1 MKKIIL
7 FIAIAGFLSLSSCS
21 EDFLALYPETA
32 VTSNTFYKTPA
43 HFDQALAGAYQR
55 LHTLTANGMI
65 MDEMRSDNA
74 HFTRYSGD
82 RGPYLST
89 EVISLFLDDETTGNW
104 ISTRYNEVYSGI
116 SRVNTLLDRLETS
129 ELTDAE
135 KSKVKA
141 EGLFLRAF
149 FYFDLATHW
158 GGVPLMLHEVT
169 NESES
174 FLPNSSVEEV
184 YAQIIADVSESI
196 TLGIPVASTFPQSG
210 KATQGAAKVLRAYA
224 YMSKP
229 SREYAKAEQD
239 LLDVTHMNY
248 ALEADYANI
257 FSLGNKNGK
266 ESIFEI
272 QYLDGDG
279 GQHNDLTWRQ
289 IPKCS
294 NNDLLMGINA
304 NNYAYTSGGW
314 SVPTQEMIDSYEAGD
329 ERLSASIAVAE
340 GTDVLEQFTFEQL
353 AEPRGYTLP
362 DGKDFRYFVKK
373 YYHPP
378 YNYAL
383 RTGDNFPVYRYG
395 GALLLLAEC
404 LVEQG
409 KTAEALPHI
418 NAVRQ
423 RAGLSALSSVTK
435 QDVSDEMRHELAFE
449 NHRWTDL
456 IRTGQA
462 ISVMTA
468 YGQKL
473 KAEDGQILSTAFNV
487 TQERL
492 VYAFQKRELEV
503 NINLVQN
510 PGYKDY

>member
-1 MKKIIL
+1 MKRIISI
-7 FIAIAGFLSLSSCS
+7 FAILGLILLNSCS
-21 EDFLALYPETA
+21 DSFLDVYPDTS
-32 VTSNTFYKTPA
+32 VTSNTFYKTSA
-43 HFDQALAGAYQR
+43 HFEQALMATYAR
-55 LHTLTANGMI
+55 VRTLTANGMI

-82 RGPYLST
+82 RGPYLTT
-89 EVISLFLDDETTGNW
+89 EVIGLFLDDETTGNW
-104 ISTRYNEVYSGI
+104 VSSRYNELYSGI
-116 SRVNTLLDRLETS
+116 SRANTILDRLDAS
-129 ELTDAE
+129 ELSETE

-141 EGLFLRAF
+141 EALFLRAF
-149 FYFDLATHW
+149 FYFDLVTHW

-174 FLPNSSVEEV
+174 FIANSTVEAV
-184 YAQIIADVSESI
+184 YEQIIADVSETVSI
-196 TLGIPVASTFPQSG
+196 GLSVPSSFPQSG
-210 KATQGAAKVLRAYA
+210 RATQGAAKMLRAYA

-239 LLDVTHMNY
+239 LLDVTKMNY
-248 ALEADYANI
+248 ALEENYADIY
-257 FSLGNKNGK
+257 SLGNKNGK

-294 NNDLLMGINA
+294 NNDVLMGISA

-314 SVPTQEMIDSYEAGD
+314 SVPTQEMVDSYENGD
-329 ERLSASIAVAE
+329 KRLSASIAVAE
-340 GTDVLEQFTFEQL
+340 GEADGDQFTFEQL
-353 AEPRGYTLP
+353 VEPKGYQVP
-362 DGKDFRYFVKK
+362 EGKAFRYFVKK

-378 YNYAL
+378 YNFAL

-409 KTAEALPHI
+409 KNAEALPYI

-423 RAGLSALSSVTK
+423 RAGLPALTEVTK
-435 QDVSDEMRHELAFE
+435 QNVSDEMRHELAFE

-462 ISVMTA
+462 IAVMNA
-468 YGQKL
+468 FGQKMKEL
-473 KAEDGQILSTAFNV
+473 DPQILPGAFNV

-492 VYAFQKRELEV
+492 VYPFQKRELEV

-510 PGYKDY
+510 PGYTDY

>member
-1 MKKIIL
+1 MAL
-7 FIAIAGFLSLSSCS
+7 AGIFSLASCS
-21 EDFLALYPETA
+21 DSFLEIYPETS
-32 VTSNTFYKTPA
+32 VSSNTFYKTPA
-43 HFDQALAGAYQR
+43 HFEQALMGAYQR
-55 LHTLTANGMI
+55 IRTLTANGMI

-89 EVISLFLDDETTGNW
+89 EVIGLFLDDETTGNW
-104 ISTRYNEVYSGI
+104 ISNRYNELYSGI
-116 SRVNTLLDRLETS
+116 SRVNTLLDRLDAS
-129 ELTDAE
+129 ELTEAE
-135 KSKVKA
+135 KTAVRA
-141 EGLFLRAF
+141 EALFLRAF

-158 GGVPLMLHEVT
+158 GPVPLMLHEVT

-174 FLPNSSVEEV
+174 FLPNATLEAV
-184 YAQIIADVSESI
+184 YDQIIADAGESI
-196 TLGIPVASTFPQSG
+196 ALGMPVASTFPQSG
-210 KATQGAAKVLRAYA
+210 RGTMGAVKTLRAYA

-229 SREYAKAEQD
+229 AREYAKAEQD
-239 LLDVTHMNY
+239 LLDVTRMNY
-248 ALEADYANI
+248 ALEEDYADVY
-257 FSLGNKNGK
+257 SLGNKNGR

-294 NNDLLMGINA
+294 NTDLMMGVQA

-329 ERLSASIAVAE
+329 LRLPASIAVAE
-340 GTDVLEQFTFEQL
+340 GTADGEQFTFERL
-353 AEPRGYTLP
+353 VEPKGYTVP
-362 DGKDFRYFVKK
+362 EGKEFRYFVKK

-378 YNYAL
+378 YNYGL

-395 GALLLLAEC
+395 GVLLLLAEC

-409 KTAEALPHI
+409 KTAEALPYI
-418 NAVRQ
+418 NQVRT
-423 RAGLSALSSVTK
+423 RAGLPALTSVNK
-435 QDVSDEMRHELAFE
+435 QQVADEMRHELAFE

-468 YGQKL
+468 FGERM
-473 KAEDGQILSTAFNV
+473 KAIDPQVLPTAFQV

-503 NINLVQN
+503 NVNLVQN

>member
-7 FIAIAGFLSLSSCS
+7 FIAIAGILPFVSCS
-21 EDFLALYPETA
+21 DSFLEIYPETS
-32 VTSNTFYKTPA
+32 VSSNTFYKTPA
-43 HFDQALAGAYQR
+43 HFEQALMGAYQR
-55 LHTLTANGMI
+55 VRTMTANGMI

-82 RGPYLST
+82 RGPYLTT
-89 EVISLFLDDETTGNW
+89 EVIGLFLDDETTGNW
-104 ISTRYNEVYSGI
+104 INNRYNELYSGI
-116 SRVNTLLDRLETS
+116 SRVNTLLDRLDAS

-135 KSKVKA
+135 KTKVRA
-141 EGLFLRAF
+141 EALFLRAF

-158 GGVPLMLHEVT
+158 GPVPLMLHEVT
-169 NESES
+169 NEEES
-174 FLPNSSVEEV
+174 FLPNSTVEAV
-184 YAQIIADVSESI
+184 YDQIIADVSESV
-196 TLGIPVASTFPQSG
+196 TLGIPAATSFPQSG
-210 KATQGAAKVLRAYA
+210 RATLGAAKVLRAYA

-229 SREYAKAEQD
+229 AREYAKAEQD
-239 LLDVTHMNY
+239 LLDVTRMNY
-248 ALEADYANI
+248 ALEEDYADI
-257 FSLGNKNGK
+257 YSLGNKNGK

-294 NNDLLMGINA
+294 NNDLLMGIQA
-304 NNYAYTSGGW
+304 ANYAGTSGGW
-314 SVPTQEMIDSYEAGD
+314 SVPTQEMIDSYEEGD
-329 ERLSASIAVAE
+329 RRLSASIAVAE
-340 GTDVLEQFTFEQL
+340 GTDVQEQFTFERL
-353 AEPRGYTLP
+353 AEPKGYTVP
-362 DGKDFRYFVKK
+362 EEKAFRYFVKK

-378 YNYAL
+378 YNYAS

-395 GALLLLAEC
+395 GVLLLLAEC

-409 KTAEALPHI
+409 KNAEALPYV
-418 NAVRQ
+418 NQVRA
-423 RAGLSALSSVTK
+423 RAGLPALTSVTK
-435 QDVSDEMRHELAFE
+435 QQVSDEMRHELAFE

-462 ISVMTA
+462 VSVMTA
-468 YGQKL
+468 FGERM
-473 KAEDGQILSTAFNV
+473 KALDPQILPTAFQV

-503 NINLVQN
+503 NVNLVQN

>member
-1 MKKIIL
+1 MKKTIL
-7 FIAIAGFLSLSSCS
+7 FIAIAGIFSLASCS
-21 EDFLALYPETA
+21 DSFLEIYPETS
-32 VTSNTFYKTPA
+32 VTSNTFYKTST
-43 HFDQALAGAYQR
+43 HFDQALIGAYQR
-55 LHTLTANGMI
+55 VRTLTANGMI

-89 EVISLFLDDETTGNW
+89 EVIGLFLDDETTGNW
-104 ISTRYNEVYSGI
+104 INTRYNELYSGI
-116 SRVNTLLDRLETS
+116 SRVNTALDRLDAS

-135 KSKVKA
+135 KAKVRA
-141 EGLFLRAF
+141 EALFLRAF

-158 GGVPLMLHEVT
+158 GPVPLMLHEVT
-169 NESES
+169 NEAES
-174 FLPNSSVEEV
+174 FLPNSTVEAV
-184 YAQIIADVSESI
+184 YDQIIADVSESI
-196 TLGIPVASTFPQSG
+196 TLGIPVATSFPQSG
-210 KATQGAAKVLRAYA
+210 RATMGAAKVLRAYA

-239 LLDVTHMNY
+239 LLDVTRMNY
-248 ALEADYANI
+248 ALEDDYADI
-257 FSLGNKNGK
+257 YSLGNKNGK

-279 GQHNDLTWRQ
+279 GLHNDLTWRQ
-289 IPKCS
+289 IPKC
-294 NNDLLMGINA
+294 NNNELLMGISA

-314 SVPTQEMIDSYEAGD
+314 SVPTQEMIDSYEEGD
-329 ERLSASIAVAE
+329 LRLSVSIAVAE
-340 GTDVLEQFTFEQL
+340 GIADGEQFTFENL
-353 AEPRGYTLP
+353 AEPKGYAVP
-362 DGKDFRYFVKK
+362 EGKVFRYFVRK

-378 YNYAL
+378 YNYGL

-409 KTAEALPHI
+409 KNAEALPWI
-418 NAVRQ
+418 NQVRT
-423 RAGLSALSSVTK
+423 RAGLPALTSVDK
-435 QDVSDEMRHELAFE
+435 QKVSDEMRHELAFE

-462 ISVMTA
+462 ISVMNA
-468 YGQKL
+468 FGERMKVL
-473 KAEDGQILSTAFNV
+473 DPQILPGAFQV

-503 NINLVQN
+503 NENLVQN

>member
-7 FIAIAGFLSLSSCS
+7 FIAVAGILPFVSCS
-21 EDFLALYPETA
+21 DDFLEIYPETS
-32 VTSNTFYKTPA
+32 VSSNTFYKTQA
-43 HFDQALAGAYQR
+43 HFDQALMGAYQR
-55 LHTLTANGMI
+55 TRTIVANGMI

-89 EVISLFLDDETTGNW
+89 EVIGLFLDDESTGNW
-104 ISTRYNEVYSGI
+104 INNRYNELYSGI
-116 SRVNTLLDRLETS
+116 SRVNTLLDRLDGS
-129 ELTDAE
+129 ELDDAQ
-135 KSKVKA
+135 KSSVRA

-149 FYFDLATHW
+149 LYFDLATHW
-158 GGVPLMLHEVT
+158 GPVPLMLHEVT
-169 NESES
+169 SESES
-174 FLPNSSVEEV
+174 FLPNATVEAV
-184 YAQIIADVSESI
+184 YDQIIADVSESI
-196 TLGIPVASTFPQSG
+196 SLGMPAATTFPQSG
-210 KATQGAAKVLRAYA
+210 RATMGAAKMLRAYA

-229 SREYAKAEQD
+229 AREYAKAEQD
-239 LLDVTHMNY
+239 LLDVTRMNY

-257 FSLGNKNGK
+257 YSLGNKNGK

-314 SVPTQEMIDSYEAGD
+314 SVPTQDMIDSYEAGD
-329 ERLSASIAVAE
+329 KRLSASIAVAE
-340 GTDVLEQFTFEQL
+340 GTDVMEQFTFERL
-353 AEPRGYTLP
+353 AEPLGYTLP
-362 DGKDFRYFVKK
+362 EGKAFRYFVKK

-378 YNYAL
+378 YNYGL

-404 LVEQG
+404 LVEEG
-409 KTAEALPHI
+409 KNAEALPYI
-418 NAVRQ
+418 NSVRQ
-423 RAGLSALSSVTK
+423 RAGLPALASVNK
-435 QDVSDEMRHELAFE
+435 QQVSDEMRHELAFE

-468 YGQKL
+468 FGTRMKIL
-473 KAEDGQILSTAFNV
+473 DPQILPSAFDV

-492 VYAFQKRELEV
+492 VYAFQRRELEV
-503 NINLVQN
+503 NKNLVQN

>member
-1 MKKIIL
+1 MKNLVL
-7 FIAIAGFLSLSSCS
+7 FIAIAGLIPLVSCS
-21 EDFLALYPETA
+21 EDFLELYPETS

-43 HFDQALAGAYQR
+43 HFDQALMGAYLR
-55 LHTLTANGMI
+55 LRTLTANGMV

-82 RGPYLST
+82 RGPYLTT
-89 EVISLFLDDETTGNW
+89 EVIGLFLDDQTTGNW
-104 ISTRYNEVYSGI
+104 INNRYNELYSGI
-116 SRVNTLLDRLETS
+116 SRVNTLLDRLDAS
-129 ELTDAE
+129 ALTEAE

-141 EGLFLRAF
+141 EALFLRAF

-174 FLPNSSVEEV
+174 FLPNATVEAV
-184 YAQIIADVSESI
+184 YEQIVTDVSEAIS
-196 TLGIPVASTFPQSG
+196 LGLPVATSFPQSG
-210 KATQGAAKVLRAYA
+210 RATMGAAKVLRAYA

-229 SREYAKAEQD
+229 ARDYAKAEQD
-239 LLDVTHMNY
+239 LLDVTRMNY
-248 ALEADYANI
+248 ALEDDYANI
-257 FSLGNKNGK
+257 YSLGNKNGK
-266 ESIFEI
+266 ESIFEV

-314 SVPTQEMIDSYEAGD
+314 SVPTQEMVDSYEAGD
-329 ERLSASIAVAE
+329 KRLSASIAVAE
-340 GTDVLEQFTFEQL
+340 GTDVQEQFTFEQL
-353 AEPRGYTLP
+353 VDPRGYTAP
-362 DGKDFRYFVKK
+362 QGKAFRYFVKK

-378 YNYAL
+378 YHYAL

-404 LVEQG
+404 LVAEEKNG
-409 KTAEALPHI
+409 EALPYI
-418 NAVRQ
+418 NQVRQ
-423 RAGLSALSSVTK
+423 RAGLSPLLSVSK
-435 QDVSDEMRHELAFE
+435 QNVSDEMRHELAFE

-462 ISVMTA
+462 IEVMNA
-468 YGQKL
+468 FGARM
-473 KAEDGQILSTAFNV
+473 KAQDPQILPSAFNV
-487 TQERL
+487 TQNKL
-492 VYAFQKRELEV
+492 VYAFQLRELQV

-510 PGYKDY
+510 PGYSN

>member
-1 MKKIIL
+1 MKQTVL
-7 FIAIAGFLSLSSCS
+7 FIAIIGMCSLGSCS
-21 EDFLALYPETA
+21 DDFLELYPETS

-43 HFDQALAGAYQR
+43 HFEQALMGAYAR
-55 LHTLTANGMI
+55 VRTLTANGMI

-82 RGPYLST
+82 RGPYLTT
-89 EVISLFLDDETTGNW
+89 EVIGLFLDDETTGNW
-104 ISTRYNEVYSGI
+104 INNRYNELYSGI
-116 SRVNTLLDRLETS
+116 SRVNTALDRLDAS
-129 ELTDAE
+129 QLTDAE
-135 KSKVKA
+135 KTKVRA
-141 EGLFLRAF
+141 EALFLRAF

-158 GGVPLMLHEVT
+158 GPVPLMLHEVT

-174 FLPNSSVEEV
+174 FLPNATVEAV
-184 YAQIIADVSESI
+184 YEQILADVSEAI
-196 TLGIPVASTFPQSG
+196 TLGLPAATSFPQSG
-210 KATQGAAKVLRAYA
+210 RATMGAAKTLRAYA
-224 YMSKP
+224 CMSKP
-229 SREYAKAEQD
+229 ARDYAKAEQD
-239 LLDVTHMNY
+239 LLDVTRMNY
-248 ALEADYANI
+248 ALEENYADIY
-257 FSLGNKNGK
+257 SLGNKNGK

-294 NNDLLMGINA
+294 NNDLLMGIQA

-314 SVPTQEMIDSYEAGD
+314 SVPTQDMIDSYEEGD
-329 ERLSASIAVAE
+329 LRLSASVAVAE
-340 GTDVLEQFTFEQL
+340 GTDVQEQFTFERL
-353 AEPRGYTLP
+353 AEPRGYAAP
-362 DGKDFRYFVKK
+362 EDKAFRYFVIK

-378 YNYAL
+378 YSYAL

-395 GALLLLAEC
+395 GVLLLLAEC
-404 LVEQG
+404 LVEEG
-409 KTAEALPHI
+409 KQAEALPYL

-423 RAGLSALSSVTK
+423 RAGLPALTTANK
-435 QDVSDEMRHELAFE
+435 QNVSDEMRHELAFE

-462 ISVMTA
+462 ISVMNA
-468 YGQKL
+468 FGARM
-473 KAEDGQILSTAFNV
+473 KALDPQILPGAFQV

-492 VYAFQKRELEV
+492 VYAFQRRELEV
-503 NINLVQN
+503 NVNLVQN

>member
-7 FIAIAGFLSLSSCS
+7 FIAIVGLLPLVSCS
-21 EDFLALYPETA
+21 EDFLELYPETA
-32 VTSNTFYKTPA
+32 VTSSTFYKTGA
-43 HFDQALAGAYQR
+43 HFDQALMGAYQR
-55 LHTLTANGMI
+55 IRTLTANGMI

-89 EVISLFLDDETTGNW
+89 EVIGLFLDDETTGNW
-104 ISTRYNEVYSGI
+104 INNRYNEEYSGI
-116 SRVNTLLDRLETS
+116 SRLNTLLDRLEAS
-129 ELTDAE
+129 ELSDAE

-141 EGLFLRAF
+141 EALFLRAF

-174 FLPNSSVEEV
+174 FLPNSTVGEV
-184 YAQIIADVSESI
+184 YGQIITDVSEAI
-196 TLGIPVASTFPQSG
+196 TLGLPVASTFPQSG
-210 KATQGAAKVLRAYA
+210 RATMGAAKVLRAYA

-229 SREYAKAEQD
+229 DREYAKAEQD
-239 LLDVTHMNY
+239 LLDVTRMNY
-248 ALEADYANI
+248 ALEDDYANV

-314 SVPTQEMIDSYEAGD
+314 SVPTQEMIDSYESGD
-329 ERLSASIAVAE
+329 KRLSASIAVAE
-340 GTDVLEQFTFEQL
+340 GTDVLEQFTYEQL
-353 AEPRGYTLP
+353 VEPRGYTLP
-362 DGKDFRYFVKK
+362 EGKAFRYFVKK

-383 RTGDNFPVYRYG
+383 RTGDNFPVYRYA

-404 LVEQG
+404 LVEEG
-409 KTAEALPHI
+409 KAAEALPYI
-418 NAVRQ
+418 NQVRS
-423 RAGLSALSSVTK
+423 RAGLPALSSVTK
-435 QDVSDEMRHELAFE
+435 QNVSDEMRHELAFE

-462 ISVMTA
+462 ISVMNAFGEKMKT
-468 YGQKL
+468 Q
-473 KAEDGQILSTAFNV
+473 DPQILPSAFNV

-503 NINLVQN
+503 NINLTQN

>member
-7 FIAIAGFLSLSSCS
+7 SIAIAVIFSLASCS
-21 EDFLALYPETA
+21 DDFLELYPETS

-43 HFDQALAGAYQR
+43 HFEQALMGAYNR
-55 LHTLTANGMI
+55 VRTLTANGMI

-82 RGPYLST
+82 RGPYLTT
-89 EVISLFLDDETTGNW
+89 EVIGLFLDDETTGNW
-104 ISTRYNEVYSGI
+104 ISNRYNEAYSGI
-116 SRVNTLLDRLETS
+116 SRVNTLLDRLDAS

-135 KSKVKA
+135 KTKVRA
-141 EGLFLRAF
+141 EALFLRAL

-158 GGVPLMLHEVT
+158 GAVPLMLHEVT

-174 FLPNSSVEEV
+174 FLPNSTVEEV
-184 YAQIIADVSESI
+184 YDRIIADVSESV
-196 TLGIPVASTFPQSG
+196 TLGMPVATTFPQSG
-210 KATQGAAKVLRAYA
+210 RATMGAAKVLRAYA

-229 SREYAKAEQD
+229 AHEYAKAEQD
-239 LLDVTHMNY
+239 LLDVTRMSY
-248 ALEADYANI
+248 ALEADYADI
-257 FSLGNKNGK
+257 YSPGNKNGK
-266 ESIFEI
+266 ESVFEI

-279 GQHNDLTWRQ
+279 GLHNDLTWRQ

-314 SVPTQEMIDSYEAGD
+314 SVPTQEMIDSYEEGD
-329 ERLSASIAVAE
+329 KRLSVSIAVAE
-340 GTDVLEQFTFEQL
+340 GTDVQEQFTFERL
-353 AEPRGYTLP
+353 AEPRGYTP
-362 DGKDFRYFVKK
+362 PEGKAFRYFVKK

-378 YNYAL
+378 YNYSL

-395 GALLLLAEC
+395 GVLLLLAEC
-404 LVEQG
+404 LVEEG
-409 KTAEALPHI
+409 KNAEALPYI
-418 NAVRQ
+418 NQVRE
-423 RAGLSALSSVTK
+423 RAGLSPLTSVTK
-435 QDVSDEMRHELAFE
+435 QQVSDEMRHELAFE

-468 YGQKL
+468 FGERMKTL
-473 KAEDGQILSTAFNV
+473 DPQILPTAFNV

-492 VYAFQKRELEV
+492 IYAFQKRELEV
-503 NINLVQN
+503 NVNLVQN